1 VTFYAPSYEIEL
13 GPMQEFVDENHPI
26 HASIEDTIM
35 ESIVNIM

>member
-1 VTFYAPSYEIEL
+1 MLLAIYEIEL